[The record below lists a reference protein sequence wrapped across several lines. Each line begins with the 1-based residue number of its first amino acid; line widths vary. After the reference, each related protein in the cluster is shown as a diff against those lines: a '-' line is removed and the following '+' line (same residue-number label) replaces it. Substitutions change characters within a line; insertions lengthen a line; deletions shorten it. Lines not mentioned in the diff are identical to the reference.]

1 MMEEVAE
8 HVGMNWPHTPDFR
21 IVAQPLDGFL
31 FTWEETGSAENHI
44 TIDENEGFSETMTSP
59 PVQSRPAL

>member
-1 MMEEVAE
+1 MRRDFNKLHITQLPITENQLGEMQMMEEVAE

-31 FTWEETGSAENHI
+31 FTWEET
-44 TIDENEGFSETMTSP
+44 
-59 PVQSRPAL
+59 